1 MKVIVNGKE
10 EVLSLMV
17 NGTECVGDF
26 IGNYGALED
35 GQFTYDDEY
44 GVYLCRDQETFN
56 WWAKVVSDHQ
66 ALEDRLAELRDEYGA
81 DRVQD
86 VLASV
91 GSYDL
96 EDEAAA
102 INEALD
108 EEFA

>member
-10 EVLSLMV
+10 EVLSLVV
-17 NGTECVGDF
+17 NGTECVRDF
-26 IGNYGALED
+26 IGNYGALAD
-35 GQFTYDDEY
+35 GQFTYDAEQDAYLCDEY
-44 GVYLCRDQETFN
+44 TYD
-56 WWAKVVSDHQ
+56 WWANVVSDRQ
-66 ALEDRLAELRDEYGA
+66 TLEDRLAELRDQYGA
-81 DRVQD
+81 DRVQE

>member
-1 MKVIVNGKE
+1 MKVIVNGKK
-10 EVLSLMV
+10 EVLSLVV

-26 IGNYGALED
+26 IGNYGALAD
-35 GQFTYDDEY
+35 GQFTYDEDQ
-44 GVYLCRDQETFN
+44 GVYLCDPETYD

-66 ALEDRLAELRDEYGA
+66 ALEDRLAELRDQYGA
-81 DRVQD
+81 DRVRD

-91 GSYDL
+91 GNYDL

-108 EEFA
+108 EAFA